1 MTSTPE
7 ASVTPIHDRAPRPES
22 WVSVDV
28 ETSGPSPT
36 LHSILS
42 IGACL
47 VDDPDREFY
56 VELKPTTDTF
66 VASAMKVSG
75 LDHAQLKES
84 GVDPREAMEQFAQ
97 WLDAAV
103 PAGHVPVFAG
113 FNAPFDWM
121 FIADWFERFLG
132 RNPFGH
138 SAIDIK
144 SYYLGFAAES
154 WHETSMSKVSPL
166 YLGGRDL
173 SHNALEDAKDQAE
186 LFRAMIADSLARR
199 RASDPSESD

>member
-1 MTSTPE
+1 AAPVKVASIRGSGCAGCVHLGDTEAAIALTGSAHLMGRSISSTPE
-7 ASVTPIHDRAPRPES
+7 ASVAPIHDRAPRPDS
-22 WVSVDV
+22 WVSV
-28 ETSGPSPT
+28 EHGASERPPT
-36 LHSILS
+36 LHSILW

-47 VDDPDREFY
+47 VHAPDREFY

-113 FNAPFDWM
+113 FNAPFDW
-121 FIADWFERFLG
+121 
-132 RNPFGH
+132 
-138 SAIDIK
+138 
-144 SYYLGFAAES
+144 
-154 WHETSMSKVSPL
+154 
-166 YLGGRDL
+166 
-173 SHNALEDAKDQAE
+173 
-186 LFRAMIADSLARR
+186 
-199 RASDPSESD
+199 

>member
-1 MTSTPE
+1 MTDTPD
-7 ASVTPIHDRAPRPES
+7 ASVSPTVDRAPRPES

-28 ETSGPSPT
+28 ETSGPSPS

-42 IGACL
+42 IGAVL
-47 VDDPDREFY
+47 LDEPDREFY
-56 VELKPTTDTF
+56 IELKPTTDAYTE
-66 VASAMKVSG
+66 SAMVVSG
-75 LDHAQLKES
+75 LSHERLTET
-84 GVDPREAMEQFAQ
+84 GVDPREAMERFEQ
-97 WLDAAV
+97 WLKAAV
-103 PAGHVPVFAG
+103 PAGNVPVFAG

-121 FIADWFERFLG
+121 FVADWFERFLG

-144 SYYLGFAAES
+144 SYYLGFAAET
-154 WHETSMSKVSPL
+154 WFETSMAKVSPL

-186 LFRAMIADSLARR
+186 LFRHMIADSLARR
-199 RASDPSESD
+199 RASMPE

>member
-1 MTSTPE
+1 MTSAPD
-7 ASVTPIHDRAPRPES
+7 ASASPVRERPPRPES

-28 ETSGPSPT
+28 ETSGPSPS

-47 VDDPDREFY
+47 LDDPDKEFY
-56 VELKPTTDTF
+56 VELKPTTDAF
-66 VASAMKVSG
+66 VESAMRVSG
-75 LDHAQLKES
+75 LSHADLTAS
-84 GVDPREAMEQFAQ
+84 GVDPREAMERFEQ
-97 WLDAAV
+97 WLATAV
-103 PAGHVPVFAG
+103 PADSVPVFAG

-121 FIADWFERFLG
+121 FVAEWFERFLG

-144 SYYLGFAAES
+144 SYFLGFAAET
-154 WHETSMSKVSPL
+154 WFETSMTKVSAL

-199 RASDPSESD
+199 RASSTE

>member
-1 MTSTPE
+1 MTAQPD
-7 ASVTPIHDRAPRPES
+7 ASVSPIHDRAPRPET

-42 IGACL
+42 IGAVL
-47 VDDPDREFY
+47 IDHPDREFY
-56 VELKPTTDTF
+56 VELKPTTDAF
-66 VASAMKVSG
+66 IESALRVSG
-75 LDHAQLKES
+75 LDFDELKAT
-84 GVDPREAMEQFAQ
+84 GVEPRDAMERFAQ
-97 WLDAAV
+97 WLEAAV
-103 PAGHVPVFAG
+103 PAGSVPVFAG

-121 FIADWFERFLG
+121 FVADWFERFLG

-144 SYYLGFAAES
+144 SYYLGFAAET
-154 WHETSMSKVSPL
+154 WFETSMSKVSPL

-186 LFRAMIADSLARR
+186 LFRHMIADSRARR
-199 RASDPSESD
+199 RAGEPSESD

>member
-1 MTSTPE
+1 MTNLPD
-7 ASVTPIHDRAPRPES
+7 ASVSPTHGGAPRPET

-28 ETSGPSPT
+28 ETSGPSPS
-36 LHSILS
+36 LHSMLS

-47 VDDPDREFY
+47 VDDPEQGFY
-56 VELKPTTDTF
+56 IELTPTTDLF
-66 VASAMKVSG
+66 VESAMSVSG
-75 LDHAQLKES
+75 LSHAELTTT
-84 GVDPREAMEQFAQ
+84 GVDPREAMERFEQ
-97 WLDAAV
+97 WLVAAV

-121 FIADWFERFLG
+121 FVADWFERFLG

-199 RASDPSESD
+199 RARSLSESD

>member
-1 MTSTPE
+1 MTAPATATSD
-7 ASVTPIHDRAPRPES
+7 ASPRPEV

-28 ETSGPSPT
+28 ETSGPAPST
-36 LHSILS
+36 HSLLS

-47 VDDPDREFY
+47 VDEPDKNFY
-56 VELKPTTDTF
+56 VELKPTTD
-66 VASAMKVSG
+66 VAIESALAVG
-75 LDHAQLKES
+75 GFTLEHLAET
-84 GVDPREAMEQFAQ
+84 GVEPVEAMERFEQ
-97 WLDAAV
+97 WLTAAV
-103 PAGHVPVFAG
+103 PAGHVPIFAG

-121 FIADWFERFLG
+121 FVADWFERFLG

-144 SYYLGFAAES
+144 SYYLGFAGGTWAD
-154 WHETSMSKVSPL
+154 TSMAKVAPL
-166 YLGGRDL
+166 YREGREL

-199 RASDPSESD
+199 RAGAPSESD